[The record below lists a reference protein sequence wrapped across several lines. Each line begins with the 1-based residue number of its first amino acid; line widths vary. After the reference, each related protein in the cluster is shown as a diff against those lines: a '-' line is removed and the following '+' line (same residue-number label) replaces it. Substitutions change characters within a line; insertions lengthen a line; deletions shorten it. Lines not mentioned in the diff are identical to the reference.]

1 MANWKEY
8 TTKTTPED
16 ADEIMIADTKANANK
31 RTPFGGLWNWI
42 AGKLATAVISQ
53 LETQSKSIIPALNEL
68 NSKTLPTR
76 LTDAF
81 QDTLQTGIS
90 IATYVTQ
97 TANAPSEYGII
108 LYLAHNKDSNKWYIA
123 IAFGTAT
130 NEAFISRKINSGP
143 WSNWE
148 KISVTK

>member
-1 MANWKEY
+1 M
-8 TTKTTPED
+8 
-16 ADEIMIADTKANANK
+16 
-31 RTPFGGLWNWI
+31 
-42 AGKLATAVISQ
+42 
-53 LETQSKSIIPALNEL
+53 
-68 NSKTLPTR
+68 
-76 LTDAF
+76 TDAF

-108 LYLAHNKDSNKWYIA
+108 LYLAHNKDSNKWY
-123 IAFGTAT
+123 TAT